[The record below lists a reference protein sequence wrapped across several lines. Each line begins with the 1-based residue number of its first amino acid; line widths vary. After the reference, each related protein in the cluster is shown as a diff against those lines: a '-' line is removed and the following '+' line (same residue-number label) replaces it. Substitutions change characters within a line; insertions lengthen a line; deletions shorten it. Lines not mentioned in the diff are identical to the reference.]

1 MRQHS
6 CPLNRRVS
14 PLELNIPEPPATTE
28 STTVSATSSI
38 PVTPGVTGSIPVTP
52 TIDVLATSSIPTEPT
67 IPVTPTTSS
76 IPVTPT
82 TSSIPVTPTT
92 SSIPVT
98 PTIDVSASSPLE
110 SPQMIFVTEADIID
124 RSVSEEVQTSSS
136 TTTLSVHPTF
146 QRVDSVDDSVKD
158 HPGFLFLTRNDFYK
172 FIKVN
177 YEQ

>member
-6 CPLNRRVS
+6 CPSNRRVS
-14 PLELNIPEPPATTE
+14 PLELNILEPPATTE

-38 PVTPGVTGSIPVTP
+38 PVTPTIDVSATSSMPVTPTTSSIPVTP

-67 IPVTPTTSS
+67 
-76 IPVTPT
+76 
-82 TSSIPVTPTT
+82 
-92 SSIPVT
+92 IPVT